1 MHGEN
6 QSFINLYN
14 LFVRYQKLSFKLTLL
29 LVVVGYFLLEPI
41 VTIILPDYKPGI
53 LACKAMMIAA
63 IPYSLIE
70 NANKFLISLECKR
83 LYLWTY
89 LASIISFLFSVA
101 ILFQS
106 NSITALNLAWCFF
119 ISFLFY
125 SIILNYNIYR
135 LKKMKN
141 KYQ

>member
-1 MHGEN
+1 MHGEK
-6 QSFINLYN
+6 QSFNNLYN
-14 LFVRYQKLSFKLTLL
+14 LFIRYQKLSFCTTIL
-29 LVVVGYFLLEPI
+29 LVSFGYFLLEPI
-41 VTIILPDYKPGI
+41 ITIILPEYIPGI

-70 NANKFLISLECKR
+70 NANKFLLSLEYKS
-83 LYLWTY
+83 LYMWIY